1 MPSPDLC
8 VERLRDSRAAQ
19 SDWAARPLR
28 ERLNVLTRFRRL
40 LVSHREDW
48 LDRLARPG
56 RLRAESLVAE
66 VLPLA
71 DGCRYLERVAPR
83 LLRPTTEST
92 AGRPSWCWGHRVV
105 HRRLPWGVVLVIGP
119 GNYPLFLPGIQT
131 LQALAAGNAV
141 VWKPGQGGLAVAQ
154 LFQQLWVEAGG
165 DARLVGLL
173 SEDAADAETAIDQG
187 VDLILLTGS
196 TASGRAVLSRAA
208 SRVTPALVELSGC
221 DAVCVLDSADV
232 RLAAR
237 AVAFGLNWNA
247 SATCVAPRRLFVTH
261 RRRAEFEAALVAE
274 LATLPAKPVEARAMS
289 LARALVAEALAD
301 GATRLTHHDE
311 SFVPTGLGSATAG
324 LSSRA
329 NNWQQQP
336 ADATSVRPLVLTSG
350 RDEMRLAQTDLFA
363 PVALVIPVDADDAIP
378 ALDAICPYALGISV
392 FGDQKPAQRLAS
404 QLRAGCIVINDLIA
418 PTADPRLSFGGAG
431 ASGFGPTR
439 GPLGLLALTRPQAQ
453 LTQTLPFRPHLA
465 HLAQPNECQLAALL
479 ELEHGQ
485 GLLSRLRALAR
496 LLRETFFPQRTP
508 TPRSPGELANGA
520 FLEEHSRD

>member
-1 MPSPDLC
+1 MTSSEPCL
-8 VERLRDSRAAQ
+8 ERLRDSRAAQ
-19 SDWAARPLR
+19 HVWAARPLR
-28 ERLNVLTRFRRL
+28 GRLQVLTRFRRL

-66 VLPLA
+66 LLPLA

-105 HRRLPWGVVLVIGP
+105 HHRLPWGVVLVIGP
-119 GNYPLFLPGIQT
+119 GNYPLFLPGIQA

-141 VWKPGQGGLAVAQ
+141 VWKPGQGGLPVAQ
-154 LFQQLWVEAGG
+154 LFQQLWIEAGG

-173 SEDAADAETAIDQG
+173 SEGVTDAETAIDQG

-261 RRRAEFEAALVAE
+261 KRRAEFEAALVAE
-274 LATLPAKPVEARAMS
+274 LATLPAKPVDPRALS
-289 LARALVAEALAD
+289 LARELVAEALAG
-301 GATRLTHHDE
+301 GATLLTRHDDGVLPA
-311 SFVPTGLGSATAG
+311 SLAGATAG
-324 LSSRA
+324 LPSSVSD
-329 NNWQQQP
+329 WQHQQAP
-336 ADATSVRPLVLTSG
+336 GTTVRPLVLTSG
-350 RDEMRLAQTDLFA
+350 RVEMRLAQSDLFA
-363 PVALVIPVDADDAIP
+363 PVALVIPVDSDDAIP
-378 ALDAICPYALGISV
+378 ALQSVCPYALGISV
-392 FGDQKPAQRLAS
+392 FGDQRPAQRVAA
-404 QLRAGCIVINDLIA
+404 QLRAGCVVINDLIA

-431 ASGFGPTR
+431 ASGFGATR

-453 LTQTLPFRPHLA
+453 LTQTIPFRPHLA
-465 HLAQPNECQLAALL
+465 NLAQPNEQQLAALL

-485 GLLSRLRALAR
+485 GFVSRTWGLFK
-496 LLRETFFPQRTP
+496 LLRETFW
-508 TPRSPGELANGA
+508 
-520 FLEEHSRD
+520 SR

>member
-1 MPSPDLC
+1 MSTSQQC
-8 VERLRDSRAAQ
+8 EERLREGRAAQ
-19 SDWAARPLR
+19 VAWATRPLR
-28 ERLNVLTRFRRL
+28 ERLQLLTRFRRL
-40 LVSHREDW
+40 LVAHREDW

-71 DGCRYLERVAPR
+71 DGCRYLEQVAPR
-83 LLRPTTEST
+83 LLRATTESA

-119 GNYPLFLPGIQT
+119 GNYPLFLPGIQA
-131 LQALAAGNAV
+131 LQSLAAGNAV
-141 VWKPGQGGLAVAQ
+141 IWKPGRAGLPVAR
-154 LFQQLWVEAGG
+154 LFQQVWIEAGG
-165 DARLVGLL
+165 DARLLGLL
-173 SEDAADAETAIDQG
+173 SEDVADAETAIDQG

-196 TASGRAVLSRAA
+196 TASGRAVLARAA
-208 SRVTPALVELSGC
+208 AHATPALVELSGC

-237 AVAFGLNWNA
+237 AIAFGLNWNA

-261 RRRAEFEAALVAE
+261 KRRAEFEAALVAE

-289 LARALVAEALAD
+289 LALELVAEALAD
-301 GATRLTHHDE
+301 GATRLTRHDD
-311 SFVPTGLGSATAG
+311 SFVTANLRGATAG
-324 LSSRA
+324 LSSSA
-329 NNWQQQP
+329 NDWQQQP
-336 ADATSVRPLVLTSG
+336 ADATSVRPFVLTSG
-350 RDEMRLAQTDLFA
+350 RVEMRLAQSDLFA

-418 PTADPRLSFGGAG
+418 PTADPRLSFGGAS

-465 HLAQPNECQLAALL
+465 HLAQPNEHQLAALL

-485 GLLSRLRALAR
+485 GFMTRTLGLLDI
-496 LLRETFFPQRTP
+496 LRETFWKR
-508 TPRSPGELANGA
+508 R
-520 FLEEHSRD
+520 